1 MLECLRKLK
10 NVILFI
16 DEIHSIIGAGSTT
29 SGALDASNLLKPALA
44 SGQLRC
50 IGATTFKEYRNNFE
64 KDMALVRR
72 FQKVIVEEPSEEVTL
87 SILNGLKGYYEK
99 HHKVTYTESA
109 LKAAINLS
117 ERYINQRHLPD
128 KAIDLIDEAGARAKT
143 QTATNK
149 LLMKANK
156 LRIWKIN

>member
-1 MLECLRKLK
+1 MARGGWLCMASASNMARH
-10 NVILFI
+10 ILINCAVVFSFGADLGFCSCI
-16 DEIHSIIGAGSTT
+16 VGAGAVGTGSM
-29 SGALDASNLLKPALA
+29 DASNLLKPALA

-99 HHKVTYTESA
+99 INIYYT
-109 LKAAINLS
+109 LS
-117 ERYINQRHLPD
+117 CI
-128 KAIDLIDEAGARAKT
+128 
-143 QTATNK
+143 
-149 LLMKANK
+149 
-156 LRIWKIN
+156 